1 MDGPKCCT
9 GTLWEGCVELMG
21 DGMCVYRGAVGTV
34 NPLERVPVGSLGV
47 DSKEGEG
54 YRVCWS

>member
-1 MDGPKCCT
+1 MDGTKCCT

-54 YRVCWS
+54 